1 MYQPPAF
8 KETRKEVLLDAIAQH
23 PLAALVCNTSEGL
36 TANHLP
42 MVLAKNGEQL
52 HAHLSRGNDL
62 LEQCEDGAEAL
73 AIFQGPAHYISA
85 GWYPGKK
92 EHGKEVPTYNYVVV
106 HARGKLHFKHDAK
119 WKLCHLKSMTDQME
133 EGRVDPWSVSDAPAD
148 YLARQLKGLYGLEFE
163 ITELVGK
170 WKMSQNRQNIDKAAV
185 VDGLHGDGD
194 QAALATAAIIK
205 KGL

>member
-8 KETRKEVLLDAIAQH
+8 KETRKDILLDVIRLH
-23 PLAALVCNTSEGL
+23 PLATLVCNTDAGL

-42 MVLAKNGEQL
+42 MVANQEGGQL

-62 LEQCEDGAEAL
+62 LEQCVEEAEAL

-106 HARGKLHFKHDAK
+106 HARGNLRFKHDAK
-119 WKLCHLKSMTDQME
+119 WKLAHLKSLTDKME
-133 EGRVDPWSVSDAPAD
+133 EGREDPWSVSDAPAD

-163 ITELVGK
+163 ITDLVGK
-170 WKMSQNRQNIDKAAV
+170 WKMSQNRQGDDKVAV
-185 VDGLHGDGD
+185 IEGLHSDGD
-194 QAALATAAIIK
+194 QAALATAEIIK
-205 KGL
+205 QNL

>member
-8 KETRKEVLLDAIAQH
+8 KEIRKDVLLDAIARH
-23 PLAALVCNTSEGL
+23 PLATLVCNTNDGL

-42 MVLAKNGEQL
+42 MMANEDGKQL

-62 LEQCEDGAEAL
+62 IDQCENGVDAL

-85 GWYPGKK
+85 GWYPGKN
-92 EHGKEVPTYNYVVV
+92 EHGKEVPTFNYVVV
-106 HARGKLHFKHDAK
+106 HAHGKLRFKHDAK
-119 WKLCHLKSMTDQME
+119 WKLSHLKSLTDKME
-133 EGRVDPWSVSDAPAD
+133 YGRETPWSVSDAPAE

-170 WKMSQNRQNIDKAAV
+170 WKMSQNRKDVDKLAV
-185 VDGLHGDGD
+185 VEGLHDDGD
-194 QAALATAAIIK
+194 QAAIDTAAIITRTI
-205 KGL
+205 